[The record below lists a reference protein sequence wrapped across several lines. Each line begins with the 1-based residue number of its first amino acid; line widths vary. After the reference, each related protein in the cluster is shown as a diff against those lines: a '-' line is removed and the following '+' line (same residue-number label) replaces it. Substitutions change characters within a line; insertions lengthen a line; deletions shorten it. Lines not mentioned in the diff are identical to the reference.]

1 MFKEWLKQFLAVCI
15 CAITI
20 LSSFSPAFADDYV
33 VSDSGEDATYYI
45 IEGKDVESLFDFTI
59 YDIDNIVDW
68 MFQFKTYTVIKK
80 YEDTAGTTRY
90 KCYFNTPNLQTIV
103 KNKVTSIVGDGYTD
117 DTYKVEDTQWVVK
130 VGTEAAH
137 ENVITKY
144 GFKIPSYTYMGE
156 YPKEVMSTAGILP
169 NPKKWWEVAWR
180 AIKSLFGVSFLQ
192 APNAD
197 NFNTITYLNHQYKD
211 KDDYILD
218 FFKLY
223 YLDYFERQIPLNEIT
238 TKGKTER
245 YFTGPEEV
253 ISMAVTEDAYNAA
266 CNYNTAHQDEYN
278 EAVQRYVYW
287 NAYQAGGIE
296 NCLAQTQLVGNRK
309 YDSWH
314 FLASI
319 EKYKAQFNDWVKD
332 NDNKAYIMI
341 NATLGSHRRYGGSG
355 NYLNNTKKYGFTS
368 PTEYVENTDTDTS
381 ISLAADILRYTE
393 SSSNFKA
400 HVAYD
405 ALTTTRT
412 VTVKTS
418 YQGHTKGDSGWTT
431 QNFGDSYNYGS
442 WSTPTA
448 VAHETDVAYSAT
460 EEYRDNPSYI
470 NNEHTTNG
478 SWSSGTSMT
487 TWEDSDNDG
496 NEDDGYYETWT
507 EKTRTD
513 TKTYNGNYNIVY
525 LFAKND
531 KTNTMSYEDW
541 LEFLEVCSFD
551 SLEYDESDFVP
562 ALLQGIYDTYLANE
576 TLKQNY
582 KDFIEILGRG
592 DDQKDDTK
600 KKELL
605 YRQCMI
611 TSESEKDDECW
622 SRKYGDD
629 KTSLSVVQVYAYS
642 RIYTV
647 TEDYPSYKHKLTDA
661 DAHEIISKLQA
672 YCGPYSGE
680 VIANMMKI
688 MCATAKDE
696 GIDDPTN
703 TVISDDLRVMPYD
716 TASLL
721 ARDRENYGETDPRV
735 ELYKTHVIGKLI
747 SNFKLNPIAIGI
759 YFKPQKTIVSVAGFF
774 TELSVFMQQLCN
786 FDVLDDYGLSPA
798 SMWTSGYVMLMMCL
812 LAVFFIAKTVIA
824 VIKMGTNA
832 GSKILV
838 AFFILVFEL
847 GLITATFAAPA
858 KIWGTIK
865 NIENKVINLG
875 EMATVYSIPEL
886 TYLYGDATDHEVTYY
901 MPYLDTWSKYNTG
914 YGILADEQLMDDTRD
929 YRELEDGDFPKIG
942 SNEVKHWSVLLMDS
956 FHYWGYSN
964 ALANTVTIGGK
975 TYNGP
980 KINNNAYRVVDHF
993 MAPRVTLSDS
1003 GDKISMSIAENE
1015 NYNGEFQSGIVDLI
1029 VKLLNCILCCL
1040 LSFIKLMTFLWQWF
1054 VFYIFIFR
1062 VILGRGAEGKPMGR
1076 ILLETFAPTV
1086 SMIMIGLYAGIAMIM
1101 GMNASGLIGIFLE
1114 IFLFWLTFMM
1124 IRWWHDTGR
1133 QVWFPQTLI
1142 PLYYVTNLSRA
1153 QQKLQQDKIQNEAKN
1168 QDIQNGMADGY
1179 SEMSIEDQRDVL
1191 FDENGNRR
1199 SEYRDEKYDTQV
1211 MNWYNRAKALQGPA
1225 YNKQHD
1231 MATLRQMSILEQ
1243 DQGRIG
1249 ERIKKQG
1256 EAGATANAQMTKA
1269 DKIRKGITS
1278 EDRNSIDTN
1287 QDLDKK
1293 KYIYKQGVVKAQV
1306 KQASEKRDKAVAEKM
1321 APRMGEVKDY
1331 DVQKPKQSGPSEKER
1346 QERVSKM
1353 YGDGTP
1359 KTGDGPEKKKKP
1371 PKIGG
1376 VKD

>member
-33 VSDSGEDATYYI
+33 VSDSGDDATYYI

-59 YDIDNIVDW
+59 YDVDKIVDW

-90 KCYFNTPNLQTIV
+90 KCYFNTPNLQSIV
-103 KNKVTSIVGDGYTD
+103 KNRMISLVGDGYTD
-117 DTYKVEDTQWVVK
+117 ETYKVEDTQWVVK
-130 VGTEAAH
+130 VGTEASS

-169 NPKKWWEVAWR
+169 SPKKWWEVAWR

-192 APNAD
+192 APDAD
-197 NFNTITYLNHQYKD
+197 NFNTITYLNHEYKNRE
-211 KDDYILD
+211 DYILD
-218 FFKLY
+218 FFKDY
-223 YLDYFERQIPLNEIT
+223 YLDYFERQIPLDEIT
-238 TKGKTER
+238 TGGSTDR
-245 YFTGPEEV
+245 YFSGPEEV

-287 NAYQAGGIE
+287 DAYEAGGIE

-309 YDSWH
+309 YDAWH

-319 EKYKAQFNDWVKD
+319 DKYKSQFNSWVTA
-332 NDNKAYIMI
+332 NPNQAYIMI

-355 NYLNNTKKYGFTS
+355 NYLNTPKKYGVYTDH
-368 PTEYVENTDTDTS
+368 YDENIDTDTS
-381 ISLAADILRYTE
+381 VSLAADILRYTE
-393 SSSNFKA
+393 TSTNFKA
-400 HVAYD
+400 HISYQIK
-405 ALTTTRT
+405 TRTRT
-412 VTVKTS
+412 VTVETQHTSHNSDGTTSTITGSGGTS
-418 YQGHTKGDSGWTT
+418 YGD
-431 QNFGDSYNYGS
+431 
-442 WSTPTA
+442 WSTPTYEDKEKD
-448 VAHETDVAYSAT
+448 VVFTETEPWRDDPTYYDNYSL
-460 EEYRDNPSYI
+460 
-470 NNEHTTNG
+470 TNG
-478 SWSSGTSMT
+478 SSSAVTS
-487 TWEDSDNDG
+487 ESDQDG
-496 NEDDGYYETWT
+496 DDDTSYETWSQYTYTQT
-507 EKTRTD
+507 EVS
-513 TKTYNGNYNIVY
+513 YVNYNIIF
-525 LFAKND
+525 LFAKSD
-531 KTNTMSYEDW
+531 KTNTMSYDDW
-541 LEFLEVCSFD
+541 KNFMEVCSFD

-562 ALLQGIYDTYLANE
+562 ALLQGIYETYLANE
-576 TLKQNY
+576 ELKQKY
-582 KDFIEILGRG
+582 LDFIEMLARG
-592 DDQKDDTK
+592 DDQTDATS

-629 KTSLSVVQVYAYS
+629 KTSLSIVQVYAYS

-647 TEDYPSYKHKLTDA
+647 TEDYPESTSKLTDA

-672 YCGPYSGE
+672 YCGPYSNE
-680 VIANMMKI
+680 VISNMMKI
-688 MCATAKDE
+688 MCATAKYEGNDE
-696 GIDDPTN
+696 PTQI
-703 TVISDDLRVMPYD
+703 VISDDLRVMPYD
-716 TASLL
+716 TATLL
-721 ARDRENYGETDPRV
+721 SRDRENYGVTDPRV

-747 SNFKLNPIAIGI
+747 SNFDLNPLAIGI
-759 YFKPQKTIVSVAGFF
+759 YFKPQKTIVSIAGFF

-786 FDVLDDYGLSPA
+786 FDILDDYGLSPA
-798 SMWTSGYVMLMMCL
+798 KMWTSGYVALMMCL
-812 LAVFFIAKTVIA
+812 LALFFIVKTVIA
-824 VIKMGTNA
+824 VIKMGTNSGA
-832 GSKILV
+832 RLIV

-847 GLITATFAAPA
+847 GLTTATFAAPD
-858 KIWGTIK
+858 KVWNMVK
-865 NIENKVINLG
+865 NVENKIINLG
-875 EMATVYSIPEL
+875 EMASVYSIPEL

-929 YRELEDGDFPKIG
+929 YRELEDGDFPTIG
-942 SNEVKHWSVLLMDS
+942 GNQVKHWSVLLMDS

-964 ALANTVTIGGK
+964 SLVNTITIGGK

-980 KINNNAYRVVDHF
+980 TINNNAYRVVDHF

-1003 GDKISMSIAENE
+1003 GDEISMSIKENE

-1076 ILLETFAPTV
+1076 IVLETFAPTIC
-1086 SMIMIGLYAGIAMIM
+1086 MIMVGLYSGIAMIM
-1101 GMNASGLIGIFLE
+1101 GMNAAGLIGIFLE

-1124 IRWWHDTGR
+1124 IRWWHDFGR
-1133 QVWFPQTLI
+1133 QVWFPNTLV
-1142 PLYYVTNLSRA
+1142 PLYYLSNLSRA
-1153 QQKLQQDKIQNEAKN
+1153 QQRLQQDKIRNEAKN
-1168 QDIQNGMADGY
+1168 QDIQNGMVDGY
-1179 SEMSIEDQRDVL
+1179 SDMSLEDQRKVL

-1199 SEYRDEKYDTQV
+1199 AEYRDEKYDTQV

-1225 YNKQHD
+1225 YNVQHD
-1231 MATLRQMSILEQ
+1231 MDTLRQMSILEQ

-1249 ERIKKQG
+1249 DKIKKQG
-1256 EAGATANAQMTKA
+1256 EAGAAANAQMTAA
-1269 DKIRKGITS
+1269 DKLRRGITDEEKS
-1278 EDRNSIDTN
+1278 KIDYN
-1287 QDLDKK
+1287 ADIDKK
-1293 KYIYKQGVVKAQV
+1293 KYVYKRGV
-1306 KQASEKRDKAVAEKM
+1306 ASAAMDKKIANG
-1321 APRMGEVKDY
+1321 MGEVKDHG
-1331 DVQKPKQSGPSEKER
+1331 DGRQLQPSKIDR
-1346 QERVSKM
+1346 HKKVNDM
-1353 YGDGTP
+1353 YGQTEASQT
-1359 KTGDGPEKKKKP
+1359 KTGTGQKKKSP

-1376 VKD
+1376 SKD